1 MRCGVCGCVGCMRS
15 VRCTSYSVV
24 WSVYMC
30 DVVKNMPVALDA
42 LCICCEV
49 TEVCSLLW
57 EDLLSL
63 DKEQATV
70 AMS

>member
-1 MRCGVCGCVGCMRS
+1 MVCSVCM
-15 VRCTSYSVV
+15 
-24 WSVYMC
+24 MC
-30 DVVKNMPVALDA
+30 DVVKSIHVGLDA
-42 LCICCEV
+42 VCICCEV